1 MRHIVLIIS
10 GATIRKER
18 SAESFGP
25 DHLNTGATNCSD
37 FGLTLSETMNYASYI
52 IAFQLCLIL
61 GFSSCCCQSTV
72 LAEIQNLKKYLNA
85 TGSDVAD
92 GGPLFLDILKNWKEE
107 SDKKII
113 QSQIVSFYF
122 KIFKNLEGN
131 RIIQKSMETLRE
143 DLYVKFFNSNS
154 SKRDDFLKVMQ
165 TPVNDR
171 NVQRKAISELHKVID
186 DLSPKSNQRKRKR
199 RQNLFRGQRASE

>member
-1 MRHIVLIIS
+1 
-10 GATIRKER
+10 
-18 SAESFGP
+18 
-25 DHLNTGATNCSD
+25 
-37 FGLTLSETMNYASYI
+37 MNYTSYI
-52 IAFQLCLIL
+52 VAFQLCLIL

-72 LAEIQNLKKYLNA
+72 LTEIKNLKEYLNA

-107 SDKKII
+107 SDKKVI

-171 NVQRKAISELHKVID
+171 NVQRKAISEFDKVIN
-186 DLSPKSNQRKRKR
+186 DLSPKPNQRKRKR